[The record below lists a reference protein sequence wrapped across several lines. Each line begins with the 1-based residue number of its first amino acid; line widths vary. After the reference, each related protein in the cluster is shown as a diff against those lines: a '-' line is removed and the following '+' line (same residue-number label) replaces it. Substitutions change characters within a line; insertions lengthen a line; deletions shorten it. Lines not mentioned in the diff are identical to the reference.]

1 MPTHF
6 SAKLF
11 FKEILIQLTVYTP
24 QEQRAIVFLVF
35 EKLLGISR
43 SDILTDA
50 LVPSLS
56 KEQSEALANVIVQ
69 LNNHVPV
76 QYLLK
81 EADFFGNTFYV
92 DSRVLIPR
100 QETEEL
106 VACIISEADKEI
118 PVSILDICT
127 GSGCI
132 AISLAKALKNLKVD
146 AVDISEGALEVAHQN
161 AQQNQVIFSLYKQD
175 VLAALATPLLQH
187 QYDII
192 VSNPP
197 YVTEVEK
204 QQMSQNVL
212 DYEPHLALFVSN
224 ESPLIFYSSILQH
237 AQKLLKP
244 QGKIYFEINEQFGG
258 EVAQLMKQFRFE
270 NIRILKDL
278 SDKDR
283 IAVAV
288 WKG

>member
-1 MPTHF
+1 MD
-6 SAKLF
+6 AKLF
-11 FKEILIQLTVYTP
+11 FKEILLQLTVYTP

-35 EKLLGISR
+35 EKLLCISR
-43 SDILTDA
+43 SDILTDKY
-50 LVPSLS
+50 VPPLS
-56 KEQSEALANVIVQ
+56 KEQSEALANIILQ
-69 LNNHVPV
+69 LNNSVPI

-106 VACIISEADKEI
+106 VACIISEADKVQPI
-118 PVSILDICT
+118 SILDICT

-132 AISLAKALKNLKVD
+132 AISLAKALTNAKVD
-146 AVDISEGALEVAHQN
+146 AVDISIGALEVANLNSERNNTAVSFYPQDILAPLNPPILHQ
-161 AQQNQVIFSLYKQD
+161 
-175 VLAALATPLLQH
+175 

-197 YVTEVEK
+197 YVTEMEK
-204 QQMSQNVL
+204 PLMAENVL
-212 DYEPHLALFVSN
+212 GHEPHIALFVTN
-224 ESPLIFYSSILQH
+224 DAPLIFYAAILKH
-237 AQKLLKP
+237 AQMLLKSG
-244 QGKIYFEINEQFGG
+244 GKIYFEINEQFGAA
-258 EVAQLMKQFRFE
+258 VAQLMKQNGFE

-278 SDKDR
+278 SDKSR
-283 IAVAV
+283 MAVGV